1 MTAPAH
7 PLVLA
12 PGGRQVMGVVNVTPD
27 SFSDGGRY
35 LDPDAA
41 IAHGL
46 ALVAAGA
53 AVLDVGGES
62 TRPGAAPVDAA
73 EELRRV
79 LPVVAALA
87 AEAGVPVGVDTTKP
101 TVAEAAL
108 AAGAAL
114 VNDVSGGDDPALVRL
129 VAAAGC
135 GYAVMHHVGLP
146 AGSRPVPAYVDVVRD
161 VAADLARR
169 AEAALA
175 AGVRADGLLVD
186 PGLGFGKDATGSV
199 ALLARLDEVVAH
211 VGQPVLVGASRK
223 SFLGAVL
230 GRAARDLGDGDGI
243 DVGAREEAT
252 LATVVWAFQRGAAMV
267 RVHEAR
273 AAARVVQLL
282 DVLDRATQDGMRPP
296 GAAVARPGGRV
307 A

>member
-7 PLVLA
+7 PLILA

-73 EELRRV
+73 EEQRRV
-79 LPVVAALA
+79 QPVIAALA
-87 AEAGVPVGVDTTKP
+87 ADSGVPVGVDTTKP
-101 TVAEAAL
+101 AVAEAAL

-114 VNDVSGGDDPALVRL
+114 VNDVSGGDDPALVRI

-135 GYAVMHHVGLP
+135 GYVVMHHVGLP
-146 AGSRPVPAYVDVVRD
+146 AGSRPVPAYADVVSE
-161 VAADLARR
+161 VAADLTRR
-169 AEAALA
+169 AHAAVD
-175 AGVRADGLLVD
+175 AGVRPDGLLVD
-186 PGLGFGKDATGSV
+186 PGLGFGKDAAGSV

-211 VGQPVLVGASRK
+211 VGRPVLVGASRK

-230 GRAARDLGDGDGI
+230 GRAARSDLSDGI
-243 DVGAREEAT
+243 DVGEREEAT

-282 DVLDRATQDGMRPP
+282 DVLDRATQDGMRPS
-296 GAAVARPGGRV
+296 AVAVAGPGGRV

>member
-1 MTAPAH
+1 
-7 PLVLA
+7 
-12 PGGRQVMGVVNVTPD
+12 MGVVNVTPD

-53 AVLDVGGES
+53 GVLDVGGES
-62 TRPGAAPVDAA
+62 TRPGADPVDAA
-73 EELRRV
+73 EEVRRV
-79 LPVVAALA
+79 LPVVTALA
-87 AEAGVPVGVDTTKP
+87 ADAGVPVGVDTTKP
-101 TVAEAAL
+101 AVAEAAL

-129 VAAAGC
+129 VADAGC

-146 AGSRPVPAYVDVVRD
+146 AGSRPLPAYGDVVRE
-161 VAADLARR
+161 VAADLLRR

-186 PGLGFGKDATGSV
+186 PGLGFGKDAAGSV

-211 VGQPVLVGASRK
+211 VRLPVLVGASRK

-230 GRAARDLGDGDGI
+230 GRAARSELGDDGDGL
-243 DVGAREEAT
+243 DVRAREEAT

-282 DVLDRATQDGMRPP
+282 DVLDRATEDGMRPSV
-296 GAAVARPGGRV
+296 AAEARPGGRV